1 MSEIESGQ
9 ALPRCRNPD
18 LRPSR
23 PLFRPPSGA
32 ADCHVHVFGEP
43 RSYKLA
49 QNRLFDPPQV
59 RWQDYVNVLGK
70 LGLERAVIVHSAV
83 YGADNSVTTDAIATA
98 PDRLRGVAVLNEDVS
113 EAELERLTA
122 NGFRG
127 FRVNLVSGK
136 GVQLAAARKL
146 ADKTRAFGW
155 HVEFLMDIDS
165 MIDLDRTLGVFPVDV
180 VVDHMGRPNPTAGPS
195 APGFQALLRLLL
207 NGKGWSKISAPYRT
221 SRQPAP
227 YRDMRQF
234 AEALVAA
241 APDRLVWGSD
251 WPHVMID
258 GDMPNDGGLLD
269 GFGDWIPDEEARH
282 RILVENPARLY
293 GF

>member
-1 MSEIESGQ
+1 MLNQ
-9 ALPRCRNPD
+9 
-18 LRPSR
+18 
-23 PLFRPPSGA
+23 
-32 ADCHVHVFGEP
+32 
-43 RSYKLA
+43 
-49 QNRLFDPPQV
+49 
-59 RWQDYVNVLGK
+59 LGV
-70 LGLERAVIVHSAV
+70 ERAVIVHSAV
-83 YGADNSVTTDAIATA
+83 YGADNSVTADAIATA

-127 FRVNLVSGK
+127 FRVNLVSGR

-155 HVEFLMDIDS
+155 HVEFLMDVNS
-165 MIDLDRTLGVFPVDV
+165 MIDLDRTLGLFPIDV
-180 VVDHMGRPNPTAGPS
+180 VVDHMGRPNTAAGRS
-195 APGFQALLRLLL
+195 APGFQALLRLLR

-227 YRDMRQF
+227 YRDMRPF
-234 AEALVAA
+234 AETLVAA

-269 GFGDWIPDEEARH
+269 GFGDWISDEKARY